1 MAPCMVEYLEERSRM
16 GPKNFSLYCM
26 KATKAPKER
35 CPRTISPPP
44 YQMMSPTATEERVST
59 RA

>member
-1 MAPCMVEYLEERSRM
+1 MAPCMTEYFEERSRM
-16 GPKNFSLYCM
+16 GPKNFSLYWM
-26 KATKAPKER
+26 KATRAPKLSE
-35 CPRTISPPP
+35 PRTISPPP